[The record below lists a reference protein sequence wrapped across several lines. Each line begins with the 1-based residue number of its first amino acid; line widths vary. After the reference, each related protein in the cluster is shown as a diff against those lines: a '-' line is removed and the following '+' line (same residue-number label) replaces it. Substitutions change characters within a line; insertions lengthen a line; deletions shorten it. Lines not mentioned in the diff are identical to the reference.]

1 MSNTAHSKSLTLIA
15 SLWRHL
21 SPKRRLQLNFS
32 VILIII
38 SAIAEL
44 LTVGSILPFL
54 SFLSNPSETI
64 TNKYVQI
71 LFTHYGIFDTNQ
83 LYLLFLLVFV
93 SVSCIASC
101 IRLINLWFNGK
112 ISALIGHDISM
123 KLYSVALSQDYDF
136 YITNNSSEIIT
147 LISFQANR
155 CVAAIRQA
163 LQILTSGFIFIF
175 LLIGLIL
182 IQWEVAT
189 TLLFVFV
196 LFYIFVI
203 KNSRSSL
210 TRNSEEIVHGQ
221 KMVTKYLQEG
231 LGSIRDVIISNSRS
245 DFVARFRDKDFI
257 FRMLVAQNQ
266 FIASWPKFILE
277 ALGLVLLATFGVVI
291 SITNPDINIIA
302 VLGGFALGF
311 QKILPALQ
319 QVYTGWASVAGYSS
333 DLESVSSFLSK
344 ESTAVL
350 NSANYHDTQIITKFD
365 NFSMENISF
374 RYQGKSEYT
383 LKNLSLGISKG
394 DKIGIIGPSGSGKST
409 LIDLAMGLIFPEDG
423 TMSINGISINRK
435 ISHSLSLW
443 HSMIAHVPQSI
454 FLKDATIAENIA
466 FGIKLSDI
474 DWENLVKSARQAMIY
489 EHVVSLEA
497 GFNTMVGERGVKL
510 SGGQRQRIG
519 LARAIYS
526 NKPFLI
532 LDEATSALDTLT
544 EQNVMN
550 SIMSLNKDITMLI
563 ITHRKSTLKSC
574 GTVYRLEGKCLV
586 KNK

>member
-1 MSNTAHSKSLTLIA
+1 MSNTANSKSLTLIA

-64 TNKYVQI
+64 TNKYVKI
-71 LFTHYGIFDTNQ
+71 LFTHYGVFDTNQ

-93 SVSCIASC
+93 SVSCLAAC

-136 YITNNSSEIIT
+136 YITNNSSDIIT

-182 IQWEVAT
+182 IQWEVASA
-189 TLLFVFV
+189 LLIVFV
-196 LFYIFVI
+196 LFYVFVV

-245 DFVARFRDKDFI
+245 DFVARFRGKDFI

-277 ALGLVLLATFGVVI
+277 ALGLVLLAT
-291 SITNPDINIIA
+291 
-302 VLGGFALGF
+302 LGLLF
-311 QKILPALQ
+311 Q
-319 QVYTGWASVAGYSS
+319 
-333 DLESVSSFLSK
+333 
-344 ESTAVL
+344 
-350 NSANYHDTQIITKFD
+350 
-365 NFSMENISF
+365 
-374 RYQGKSEYT
+374 
-383 LKNLSLGISKG
+383 
-394 DKIGIIGPSGSGKST
+394 
-409 LIDLAMGLIFPEDG
+409 
-423 TMSINGISINRK
+423 
-435 ISHSLSLW
+435 
-443 HSMIAHVPQSI
+443 
-454 FLKDATIAENIA
+454 
-466 FGIKLSDI
+466 
-474 DWENLVKSARQAMIY
+474 
-489 EHVVSLEA
+489 
-497 GFNTMVGERGVKL
+497 
-510 SGGQRQRIG
+510 
-519 LARAIYS
+519 
-526 NKPFLI
+526 
-532 LDEATSALDTLT
+532 
-544 EQNVMN
+544 
-550 SIMSLNKDITMLI
+550 
-563 ITHRKSTLKSC
+563 
-574 GTVYRLEGKCLV
+574 
-586 KNK
+586 

>member
-1 MSNTAHSKSLTLIA
+1 
-15 SLWRHL
+15 
-21 SPKRRLQLNFS
+21 
-32 VILIII
+32 
-38 SAIAEL
+38 
-44 LTVGSILPFL
+44 
-54 SFLSNPSETI
+54 
-64 TNKYVQI
+64 
-71 LFTHYGIFDTNQ
+71 
-83 LYLLFLLVFV
+83 
-93 SVSCIASC
+93 
-101 IRLINLWFNGK
+101 
-112 ISALIGHDISM
+112 M

-136 YITNNSSEIIT
+136 YITNNSSDIIT

-182 IQWEVAT
+182 IQWEVASA
-189 TLLFVFV
+189 LLIVVV
-196 LFYIFVI
+196 LFYVFVV

-245 DFVARFRDKDFI
+245 DFVARFRGKDFI

-291 SITNPDINIIA
+291 SMTNPDINIIA

-311 QKILPALQ
+311 QKLLPAIQ

-350 NSANYHDTQIITKFD
+350 NLANYHGPQIIPEFD
-365 NFSMENISF
+365 NFSMVNISF
-374 RYQGKSEYT
+374 RYQEKSEYT
-383 LKNLSLGISKG
+383 LKNLSLDISKG

-409 LIDLAMGLIFPEDG
+409 LIDLVMGLIFPQDG
-423 TMSINGISINRK
+423 TMSFNGISINRNK
-435 ISHSLSLW
+435 GHSLSLW

-474 DWENLVKSARQAMIY
+474 DWEKLVKSARQAMIY
-489 EHVVSLEA
+489 EHVASLEA

-544 EQNVMN
+544 EDNVMN